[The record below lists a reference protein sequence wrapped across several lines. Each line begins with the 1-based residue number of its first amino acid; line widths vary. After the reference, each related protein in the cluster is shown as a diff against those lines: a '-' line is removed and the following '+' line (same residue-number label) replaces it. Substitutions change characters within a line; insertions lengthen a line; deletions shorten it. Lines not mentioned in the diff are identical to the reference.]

1 VRRYVSVFRTRL
13 RRSLAG
19 STGGSDT
26 AVGSDGGEIGREVGE
41 SGSGT
46 ADGGGM
52 EGVFGSDESSLY
64 RISTLLRVFSRSDR
78 ILVEFDDP
86 SFDCLSVSSSTRA
99 YCTVSYV
106 SASQTTL
113 YRCSPPNHA
122 SLLRYYHPP
131 LDPTSQAI

>member
-46 ADGGGM
+46 ADGGGI
-52 EGVFGSDESSLY
+52 EGVVGSDESSLY
-64 RISTLLRVFSRSDR
+64 RISTLLRVFSRSDK
-78 ILVEFDDP
+78 ILDEFDDP
-86 SFDCLSVSSSTRA
+86 SFDCLSVLSSTRA
-99 YCTVSYV
+99 YCTVWPISLERKT
-106 SASQTTL
+106 SNK
-113 YRCSPPNHA
+113 CSPPSHA
-122 SLLRYYHPP
+122 SSLHYSRPP
-131 LDPTSQAI
+131 LDPISQAT